1 MMEIMTLMMMMM
13 IMMML
18 PDEAP
23 STRDTMLSY
32 LPMCYTLERCCQLVT
47 VLGGGD
53 TSRRI
58 IDSSNNAAGQAWKD
72 QYVRSL
78 VSVAGVWGG
87 TARAVKVFAVG
98 DNLDSWF
105 LNEKNLLWERTNPSL
120 AWLMPSAD
128 FWTDDEVS
136 FTLHILLERV
146 IRKIFSTIFIWCGAP
161 SK

>member
-1 MMEIMTLMMMMM
+1 MHCE
-13 IMMML
+13 
-18 PDEAP
+18 
-23 STRDTMLSY
+23 
-32 LPMCYTLERCCQLVT
+32 
-47 VLGGGD
+47 
-53 TSRRI
+53 TSRKI

-136 FTLHILLERV
+136 FITTIFRCDKHLYSRLCHSVTSHHAISDIERV
-146 IRKIFSTIFIWCGAP
+146 
-161 SK
+161 